1 MPASHFSLNRRVT
14 FSETDAAGL
23 VHFAN
28 FFRYMEDAEHAFLRS
43 LGLRV
48 HHDHDAGTSGFPRVS
63 ASCDYLAPLRFED
76 EFAIDLRVA
85 NKTGKSITYA
95 FTFRRRD
102 GNDTVRVAT
111 GRLTVVYVTRPNA
124 TSPYRATQLPGAYDE
139 QIIVNEERES

>member
-1 MPASHFSLNRRVT
+1 MPASRFSLTRRVA

-48 HHDHDAGTSGFPRVS
+48 HHDHEAGTAGFPRVS
-63 ASCDYLAPLRFED
+63 AACDYLAPLRFED
-76 EFAIDLRVA
+76 EFVIDLRVA
-85 NKTGKSITYA
+85 GKTAKAITYA
-95 FTFRRRD
+95 FTFTRPD
-102 GNDTVRVAT
+102 GNDTIRVAT
-111 GRLTVVYVTRPNA
+111 GRLTVVYVTRPHA

-139 QIIVNEERES
+139 QIVIDEPPGS